1 MGRYNI
7 CVYAISK
14 NEEKHV
20 RLWMESMKEADQ
32 IVVLDTGSAD
42 QTVPLLRELGADVFE
57 EKITPWRFD
66 TARNRSLALVP
77 DDVDICVCVD
87 LDERFEPGWRDK
99 LVAVWQPDTSR
110 ARYRYTWS
118 FNPDGSEGCVFWI
131 DKIHARKGF
140 TWEHPVHEVL
150 VYTGNT
156 PYQIID
162 ADGIQLN
169 HYPDP
174 TKSRAQYLPLL
185 ELAVQEKPD
194 DDRNMH
200 YLGREYMYRGEW
212 GKCIATLL
220 RHLQMPKAVW
230 RDERCASMRYLAK
243 AYLEM
248 GDPEQA
254 RAWYYKSMGEAPYLR
269 AVCKPGSVE
278 DKHLSEPNVAVRLER
293 LRDAAGNRYVL
304 FSCIEWGLQSLSRR
318 RKSGELLPRLS
329 ILTLAGGL
337 FLLHCPWS
345 CLHR

>member
-174 TKSRAQYLPLL
+174 TKSVHNISLCWNWPCRKSRTMTGICTISDGSICTGVNGAN
-185 ELAVQEKPD
+185 VS
-194 DDRNMH
+194 R
-200 YLGREYMYRGEW
+200 RCCVTC
-212 GKCIATLL
+212 KCPKQFGGTNDVPRCGIWRRLTSKWATLN
-220 RHLQMPKAVW
+220 RRAHGTIKVWEKRPTCESRTWTLQ
-230 RDERCASMRYLAK
+230 
-243 AYLEM
+243 
-248 GDPEQA
+248 
-254 RAWYYKSMGEAPYLR
+254 
-269 AVCKPGSVE
+269 
-278 DKHLSEPNVAVRLER
+278 
-293 LRDAAGNRYVL
+293 
-304 FSCIEWGLQSLSRR
+304 
-318 RKSGELLPRLS
+318 
-329 ILTLAGGL
+329 
-337 FLLHCPWS
+337 
-345 CLHR
+345 